1 MSSRRSDAAARDSA
15 PRAAHDLDADE
26 SLRQSRESLTFD
38 AIIRGRR
45 SVRRY
50 ESRPVAREAIAAVL
64 EAARWAPSPHGRMP
78 WRFAVLTHAAT
89 KARLAEAMAAE
100 WQRNLELDQQPS
112 EVVAARL
119 ATSKQRLRHAPVL
132 ILACLY
138 LNDLDRYPDAR
149 RQEAETIMAI
159 QSLGAAIQNL
169 LLKAY
174 HLGLDGGWMCAP
186 LFCPEVVV
194 QALDLDPDLIPQALI
209 TLGYAAADPKRRE
222 RLPLASIVA
231 RWEAMTD
238 DGR

>member
-15 PRAAHDLDADE
+15 P
-26 SLRQSRESLTFD
+26 S
-38 AIIRGRR
+38 
-45 SVRRY
+45 
-50 ESRPVAREAIAAVL
+50 VAREAIAAVL